1 MLQPDPRPAHDAH
14 RRLIGSV
21 AHNKPVGFLS
31 RLFWRGGVKAIINVR
46 RARCCVVGVMV
57 LVDKSIPMDG
67 LVTDLDV
74 SGATFRPASIY
85 ILDRGRADVILRF
98 ADREI
103 RGQIS
108 SVSSLGYDVAFASPL
123 SASAVEDIVAAFGV
137 DRWDGSLPDPVATE
151 PPNQVTV

>member
-1 MLQPDPRPAHDAH
+1 MLQPDPHTARDAYRH
-14 RRLIGSV
+14 LIGSV
-21 AHNKPVGFLS
+21 AHKKPVGFLS
-31 RLFWRGGVKAIINVR
+31 RLFWRGGVKAIFNVR

-67 LVTDLDV
+67 LVTDLDG

-103 RGQIS
+103 RGRIS
-108 SVSSLGYDVAFASPL
+108 SVSPLGYDVAFASPL
-123 SASAVEDIVAAFGV
+123 SASAVEDIIAAFGV
-137 DRWDGSLPDPVATE
+137 DRWDGSLPAPAAAV
-151 PPNQVTV
+151 PPNRVTV